1 MTRAISKLKLIA
13 FILMYW
19 SSVVSADQRATLVTL
34 DRREIQIAP
43 AALNFPKPLELS
55 PGEQPGGFDW
65 TKVDYLSF
73 HPRKVGEA
81 TGTWLLTTHGG
92 GQSAIEII
100 GGDERVLRVRDSL
113 LGELLVPM
121 DRLARLV
128 RKDQHLEGLH
138 EQVDEDFLLLT
149 SGDRVKGV
157 VVRFS
162 QDGLVFFDGDSER
175 KAAWALVKALAM
187 SGPPPRASTVEEDRS
202 LRAMI
207 FLTNDSRL
215 LVDTFTARDRLIE
228 ASPSELDIQSMP
240 DDHGGVKQTS
250 IRIPIDQIRRIEVLG
265 GRRTWLSTVRPT
277 DYQMTPYFDI
287 RWPYRVDRNVL
298 GGPLRMQ
305 GRTYERGVGLHSACR
320 IAWRIEDRHTRLRC
334 RFGIDDTAGP
344 LADVMV
350 RILLGDQEIVAFD
363 RLRQGEAP
371 RELDIP
377 LPIDRTIA
385 SFERLLTFEVEFGAN
400 GDIHDRVN
408 IVDAAL
414 IADDMRSDAP

>member
-1 MTRAISKLKLIA
+1 MTRVDSRLKLIA

-34 DRREIQIAP
+34 DRREIQIVP
-43 AALNFPKPLELS
+43 ASLCFPKPMKVS
-55 PGEQPGGFDW
+55 FDDQSVVLDW
-65 TKVDYLSF
+65 ANIDYLNLQ
-73 HPRKVGEA
+73 PRMVEDA
-81 TGTWLLTTHGG
+81 TGNWLLTTHGG
-92 GQSAIEII
+92 GRSSIEII
-100 GGDERVLRVRDSL
+100 GGDERTLSVRDSL
-113 LGELLVPM
+113 LGELRVPL

-128 RKDQHLEGLH
+128 RKDQHLGGLY
-138 EQVDEDFLLLT
+138 EQVDEDLLLLT
-149 SGDRVKGV
+149 SGDGVKGA

-162 QDGLVFFDGDSER
+162 QEGLAFFDGDSER
-175 KAAWALVKALAM
+175 KVAWTLVKALAL
-187 SGPPPRASTVEEDRS
+187 SGPPPRASTVEGDRS

-215 LVDTFTARDRLIE
+215 LVDSFTARDRLIE
-228 ASPSELDIQSMP
+228 VSPSELDIQSMP
-240 DDHGGVKQTS
+240 DDRGGVKQAS
-250 IRIPIDQIRRIEVLG
+250 LRVPIDQIRRIEVLG

-334 RFGIDDTAGP
+334 RVGIDDAAGP

-385 SFERLLTFEVEFGAN
+385 LSGQLLTIEVEFGAN

-414 IADDMRSDAP
+414 IADDMRSDSP